1 MLSVADPE
9 FGCERGYKKGIDI
22 TNYILHMGI
31 CGISIC
37 TSDSGGPLVQGNVLI
52 GIVSW
57 GKLPCGQANSPS
69 VYVQVSSFISWISA
83 NQQVP

>member
-31 CGISIC
+31 SRGHERTFVRTLCKLKKENKRFLNFFLLYDSILLALC
-37 TSDSGGPLVQGNVLI
+37 LVLMMG
-52 GIVSW
+52 
-57 GKLPCGQANSPS
+57 
-69 VYVQVSSFISWISA
+69 FI
-83 NQQVP
+83 